1 MELERDQVS
10 IFHAV
15 RDPVNEMA
23 ELATERKPQFTT
35 ARANQTTALTND
47 RAANW
52 APEVAFSP
60 FRALF
65 PSSTDIPVLLLNQS
79 LLREG
84 HKIRSKRVGSA

>member
-1 MELERDQVS
+1 MALERDQVS
-10 IFHAV
+10 IFRTV

-35 ARANQTTALTND
+35 ASANQTTGLTNG

-65 PSSTDIPVLLLNQS
+65 PSSTEMTFPFCC
-79 LLREG
+79 
-84 HKIRSKRVGSA
+84 

>member
-1 MELERDQVS
+1 MVLERDQVS
-10 IFHAV
+10 IFHTV

-23 ELATERKPQFTT
+23 ELVTERERQFTT
-35 ARANQTTALTND
+35 ARANQTTGLTHG

-65 PSSTDIPVLLLNQS
+65 PSSTDIPFLLLS

>member
-1 MELERDQVS
+1 MVLERDQVS
-10 IFHAV
+10 VFHTV
-15 RDPVNEMA
+15 RDLVNEMA
-23 ELATERKPQFTT
+23 ELATEREPQFTT
-35 ARANQTTALTND
+35 ACANQTTGLSNG

-52 APEVAFSP
+52 APEVAISP
-60 FRALF
+60 FPALF

>member
-1 MELERDQVS
+1 MVLERDQVS
-10 IFHAV
+10 IFHTV

-23 ELATERKPQFTT
+23 ELATERERQFTT
-35 ARANQTTALTND
+35 ARANQTNGLTNG

-84 HKIRSKRVGSA
+84 HKMRSQRVGSA

>member
-10 IFHAV
+10 IFHTV

-23 ELATERKPQFTT
+23 ELATERKKFTT
-35 ARANQTTALTND
+35 ARANQTTGLTNH

-84 HKIRSKRVGSA
+84 HKMRSQRVGSA

>member
-10 IFHAV
+10 IFHTV

-23 ELATERKPQFTT
+23 ELATERKKFTT
-35 ARANQTTALTND
+35 ARANQTTGLTND

-84 HKIRSKRVGSA
+84 HKMRSQRVGSA

>member
-1 MELERDQVS
+1 MLLERDQVS
-10 IFHAV
+10 IFHTV

-23 ELATERKPQFTT
+23 ELATERERQFTT
-35 ARANQTTALTND
+35 ARANQTTGLTNG

-60 FRALF
+60 IRSLF
-65 PSSTDIPVLLLNQS
+65 PSSTDIPVLLLS